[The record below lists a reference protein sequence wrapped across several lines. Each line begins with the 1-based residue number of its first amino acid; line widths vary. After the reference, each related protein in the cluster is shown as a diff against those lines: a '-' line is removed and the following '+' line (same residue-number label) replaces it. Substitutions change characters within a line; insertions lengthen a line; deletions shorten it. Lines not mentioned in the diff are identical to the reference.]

1 MGKRLLYLFF
11 FIFLLLQTK
20 YIEAQNIGEQNL
32 TDYQVAM
39 QYYRNGEFEKAV
51 TLYKKLYFSNRSH
64 NYFYYYFDCL
74 QKLKDYP
81 TAEKLVKE
89 QIKFNKENL
98 SYRVDLG
105 YLYQI
110 QNENSKAKSEYN
122 AAIKRIRGNRHQ
134 IIQLAYEFINKRL
147 FDYAEKTFEQG
158 KKILKNSYEFETE
171 MAQMYYYQRN
181 YEKMIAEYL
190 KLLKKSKQYLQM
202 VQNHLQNAVY
212 NDIDGSL
219 KGVLKTA
226 LIKEINKNPEQTT
239 LSELLIWLYIQD
251 ADFENAF
258 LQARALDRRL
268 NENGKRLIALARIAT
283 NNSNFD
289 VAVKAYEY
297 VIAKGEMLEYF
308 FAARNEMLNL
318 MFKRIKL
325 GLDTQKSDF
334 IRLENSYAKAL
345 EEEGIRAETAE
356 MVKNLAHLKAFYLG
370 KTAEA
375 WFMLE
380 NSINIKGLDKI
391 SKGELELELADIYL
405 VADKIWDATFAYARI
420 EEYNKNN
427 KIGAEAKFRKARLAY
442 FIGNPEWAKAQL
454 DVLKASTSKLPAND
468 AAHLSLLIYDNTGWG
483 DTNEVALKMY
493 ARADLKHFQSQDSL
507 ALLILDTLLNKFP
520 DNELID
526 EAWLL
531 KAKVFFK
538 QQKLEEAADAYLQI
552 IEKFP
557 DDILADRALFSLG
570 NIFENHLNKPNEAL
584 KYYQQLLTTFKGSI
598 YTVEARKRYRTL
610 RGDKLIN

>member
-1 MGKRLLYLFF
+1 MRKLLFYLFF
-11 FIFLLLQTK
+11 FIFLLLNAK
-20 YIEAQNIGEQNL
+20 DVSAQSVREQSL

-39 QYYRNGEFEKAV
+39 QYYRNGEFEKAI
-51 TLYKKLYFSNRSH
+51 TLYKKLYYTNRSH
-64 NYFYYYFDCL
+64 NYYYYYYDCL
-74 QKLKDYP
+74 LKLQDYES
-81 TAEKLVKE
+81 AEKLAKE

-105 YLYQI
+105 YLYQL
-110 QNENSKAKSEYN
+110 QNENSKAKSEYTT
-122 AAIKRIRGNRHQ
+122 AIKKMRANRHQ
-134 IIQLAYEFINKRL
+134 IIQLAYTFINKRL
-147 FDYAEKTFEQG
+147 FDYAEKTYEQG

-171 MAQMYYYQRN
+171 MAQLYYYQRN
-181 YEKMIAEYL
+181 YEKMIAAYL
-190 KLLKKSKQYLQM
+190 SLLKKSKQYLQM

-258 LQARALDRRL
+258 LQARALDMRL
-268 NENGKRLIALARIAT
+268 NENGKRIIALARVAT
-283 NNSNFD
+283 TNSNFD

-297 VIAKGEMLEYF
+297 VIEKGKMLEYF

-325 GLDTQKSDF
+325 GLDTQQSDF
-334 IRLENSYAKAL
+334 VRLENSYTKAL
-345 EEEGIRAETAE
+345 EEEGVRAETAE
-356 MVKNLAHLKAFYLG
+356 MIKNLAHLKAFYLG

-380 NSINIKGLDKI
+380 NSINIKDLDRM

-427 KIGAEAKFRKARLAY
+427 KVGAEAKFRKARLAY
-442 FIGNPEWAKAQL
+442 FIGNLEWAKAQL

-483 DTNEVALKMY
+483 DTNEIALKMY

-507 ALLILDTLLNKFP
+507 ALLILDSILTQYP
-520 DNELID
+520 DNELVD
-526 EAWLL
+526 EIYLL
-531 KAKVFFK
+531 KAEVFFK
-538 QQKLEEAADAYLQI
+538 QKKLEKASRAYLQI

-557 DDILADRALFSLG
+557 DDILADRALFALG
-570 NIFENHLNKPNEAL
+570 NLFENHLNQPDEAK

-610 RGDKLIN
+610 RGDKLVN

>member
-1 MGKRLLYLFF
+1 MRKLLFYLFF
-11 FIFLLLQTK
+11 FIFLLLNAK
-20 YIEAQNIGEQNL
+20 DVSAQSVREQSL

-39 QYYRNGEFEKAV
+39 QYYRNGEFEKAI
-51 TLYKKLYFSNRSH
+51 TLYKKLYYTNRSH
-64 NYFYYYFDCL
+64 NYYYYYYDCL
-74 QKLKDYP
+74 LKLQDYES
-81 TAEKLVKE
+81 AEKLAKE

-105 YLYQI
+105 YLYQL
-110 QNENSKAKSEYN
+110 QNENSKAKSEYTT
-122 AAIKRIRGNRHQ
+122 AIKKMRANRHQ
-134 IIQLAYEFINKRL
+134 IIQLAYTFINKRL
-147 FDYAEKTFEQG
+147 FDYAEKTYEQG

-171 MAQMYYYQRN
+171 MAQLYYYQRN
-181 YEKMIAEYL
+181 YEKMIAAYL
-190 KLLKKSKQYLQM
+190 SLLKKSKQYLQM

-258 LQARALDRRL
+258 LQARALDMRL
-268 NENGKRLIALARIAT
+268 NENGKRIIALARVAT
-283 NNSNFD
+283 TNSNFD

-297 VIAKGEMLEYF
+297 VIEKGKMLEYF

-325 GLDTQKSDF
+325 GLDTQQSDF
-334 IRLENSYAKAL
+334 VRLENSYTKAL
-345 EEEGIRAETAE
+345 EEEGVRAETAE
-356 MVKNLAHLKAFYLG
+356 MIKNLAHLKAFYLG

-380 NSINIKGLDKI
+380 NSINIKDLDRM

-427 KIGAEAKFRKARLAY
+427 KVGAEAKFRKARLAY
-442 FIGNPEWAKAQL
+442 FIGNLEWAKAQL

-507 ALLILDTLLNKFP
+507 ALLILDSILTQYP
-520 DNELID
+520 DNELVD
-526 EAWLL
+526 EIYLL
-531 KAKVFFK
+531 KAEVFFK
-538 QQKLEEAADAYLQI
+538 QKKLEKASRAYLQI

-557 DDILADRALFSLG
+557 DDILADRALFALG
-570 NIFENHLNKPNEAL
+570 NLFENHLNQPDEAK

-610 RGDKLIN
+610 RGDKLVN

>member
-1 MGKRLLYLFF
+1 MRKLLFYLFF
-11 FIFLLLQTK
+11 FIFLLLQEK
-20 YIEAQNIGEQNL
+20 NVSAQSVREQSL

-39 QYYRNGEFEKAV
+39 QYYRNGEFEKAA
-51 TLYKKLYFSNRSH
+51 TLYKKLYYTNRSH
-64 NYFYYYFDCL
+64 NYYYYYFECL
-74 QKLKDYP
+74 QKLQDYES
-81 TAEKLVKE
+81 AEKLAKE

-122 AAIKRIRGNRHQ
+122 VAIKKMRANRHQ
-134 IIQLAYEFINKRL
+134 IIQLAYSFMNKRL
-147 FDYAEKTFEQG
+147 FDFAEKTYEQG

-171 MAQMYYYQRN
+171 MAQLYYYQRN

-190 KLLKKSKQYLQM
+190 NLLKKSKQYLQM

-239 LSELLIWLYIQD
+239 LSELLVWLYIQE

-258 LQARALDRRL
+258 LQARALDMRL
-268 NENGKRLIALARIAT
+268 SENGKRIIALARMAT
-283 NNSNFD
+283 TNSNFD

-297 VIAKGEMLEYF
+297 VIAKGKMLEYF

-318 MFKRIKL
+318 MFKRIKM
-325 GLDTQKSDF
+325 GLDTQQSDF
-334 IRLENSYAKAL
+334 VRLENSYTKAL
-345 EEEGIRAETAE
+345 EEEGVNAETVE

-380 NSINIKGLDKI
+380 NSISIKGLDKM

-427 KIGAEAKFRKARLAY
+427 KVGAEAKFRKARLAY
-442 FIGNPEWAKAQL
+442 FIGNLEWAKAQL

-493 ARADLKHFQSQDSL
+493 ARADLKYFQSQDSL
-507 ALLILDTLLNKFP
+507 ALLILDSILTKYP
-520 DNELID
+520 DNELVD
-526 EAWLL
+526 EIYLL
-531 KAKVFFK
+531 KAEVFFK
-538 QQKLEEAADAYLQI
+538 QKKLEKASQAYLQI

-557 DDILADRALFSLG
+557 DDILADRALFALG
-570 NIFENHLNKPNEAL
+570 NLFENHLNQPDEAK

-610 RGDKLIN
+610 RGDKLVN